1 MREVSRADVRTEVAA
16 GRWTRCGRHTVLM
29 GTGAPTGPALWW
41 RAVWESGS
49 GSRLDGVAAL
59 EASGLTGF
67 EALAIDVS
75 IPSNNRRHRVQGVR
89 LHRRSLMPPAGA
101 AGVPRVDVP
110 YAAVHAAVWAA
121 TDRQAALVLCLV
133 LQQRLT
139 TPSRLLVAWAATTV
153 RVRRERRALV
163 DDVLH
168 DLCDGAHSLGELD
181 FAGMCRG
188 HGLPEPSRQVVRTL
202 PGGRV
207 YLDVCW
213 EDIGL
218 AVEIDGG
225 QHALALNTVDDA
237 LRQNEVVLGG
247 SRVLRIPV
255 VGLRLSPDRF
265 MAQVVDAHRRWSR
278 GVA

>member
-1 MREVSRADVRTEVAA
+1 M
-16 GRWTRCGRHTVLM
+16 
-29 GTGAPTGPALWW
+29 
-41 RAVWESGS
+41 WESGS

-67 EALAIDVS
+67 EAPAIDVS

-110 YAAVHAAVWAA
+110 HAAVHAAVWAA
-121 TDRQAALVLCLV
+121 TDRQAALLLCLV

-139 TPSRLLVAWAATTV
+139 TPSRLLVAWGSSTV
-153 RVRRERRALV
+153 RVRRDRRAIV
-163 DDVLH
+163 DEVLR

-181 FAGMCRG
+181 FASMCRAR
-188 HGLPEPSRQVVRTL
+188 GLPEPSRQVVRTL